1 MLRLCFG
8 NFVLDFEFSSF
19 LLLFY
24 GCYFHSSSSD
34 ANDNRVG
41 NVLGRFPFRSAN
53 NSNCYNMRNICTKTD
68 LWHCWMT
75 NMSSIVSRMYM
86 KRFSKLLRTQYRMFQ
101 RLWHRV
107 SRPLESGSINGDK
120 ITLQK
125 GVLRAVGAKIF
136 QLESPNYILLADL
149 KDFTIEVWYFQNLVK

>member
-1 MLRLCFG
+1 MISLRKKIVARLFFDTKTLFAGLVLVKCCRDQATCKMLRLCFG

-24 GCYFHSSSSD
+24 GCHFHSSSSD

-53 NSNCYNMRNICTKTD
+53 NSNCYNMRNICTKTHP
-68 LWHCWMT
+68 WHSWMT

-101 RLWHRV
+101 RL
-107 SRPLESGSINGDK
+107 
-120 ITLQK
+120 
-125 GVLRAVGAKIF
+125 
-136 QLESPNYILLADL
+136 
-149 KDFTIEVWYFQNLVK
+149 